1 MQIFWLLAFLPPSSL
16 SVSKSILFY
25 YFVDWIRACYCMSP
39 SSLSTFYFR
48 PVSQEKKKGVG
59 GKSGRPRTK
68 KDVSGRPVPFLPVC
82 SSKKSRKSS
91 IRLRVK
97 KKRGGWGHYSS
108 RGIPCS
114 PFCCQKKRSYG
125 KNPKIPSYFRAK
137 LRFILLTHGQGRERR
152 DQTLCVGTYAILL
165 TYISS
170 KYDNSYMTVA
180 GPCVSPPPK
189 TGSWTLGAKV
199 KKTF

>member
-16 SVSKSILFY
+16 SVSKSSLFY

-82 SSKKSRKSS
+82 SSKKSRNSS

-97 KKRGGWGHYSS
+97 KRGGDEVTLPPGEFHVLLSVVKRNVRTARTQKFRVTFGQSCALSYSHM
-108 RGIPCS
+108 
-114 PFCCQKKRSYG
+114 G
-125 KNPKIPSYFRAK
+125 K
-137 LRFILLTHGQGRERR
+137 GGREGIK
-152 DQTLCVGTYAILL
+152 LCV
-165 TYISS
+165 
-170 KYDNSYMTVA
+170 
-180 GPCVSPPPK
+180 
-189 TGSWTLGAKV
+189 
-199 KKTF
+199 

>member
-16 SVSKSILFY
+16 SVSKSSLFY

-82 SSKKSRKSS
+82 SSKKSRNSS

-97 KKRGGWGHYSS
+97 KEGRGV
-108 RGIPCS
+108 
-114 PFCCQKKRSYG
+114 RSLFLEG
-125 KNPKIPSYFRAK
+125 NSMFSFLLSKETFVRQEPKNPE
-137 LRFILLTHGQGRERR
+137 LLWGKVALYLHMGKGGREGIKTLSNVR
-152 DQTLCVGTYAILL
+152 DTLT
-165 TYISS
+165 
-170 KYDNSYMTVA
+170 
-180 GPCVSPPPK
+180 
-189 TGSWTLGAKV
+189 
-199 KKTF
+199 